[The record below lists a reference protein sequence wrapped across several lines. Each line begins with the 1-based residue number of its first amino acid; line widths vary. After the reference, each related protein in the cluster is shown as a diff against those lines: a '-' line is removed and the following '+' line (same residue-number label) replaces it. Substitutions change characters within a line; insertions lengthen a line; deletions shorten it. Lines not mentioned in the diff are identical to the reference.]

1 MNKIL
6 KKYKLPKQENVKIF
20 EYSKNNYIESV
31 LKHLLTKKALHLD
44 SITDEFF
51 DVILSFKENITS
63 VLHNLFREQKKI
75 QTLPN
80 IFYEAIITQIPKFEE
95 DIIRKENYSFL
106 SYTNIST
113 KMLKILEM
121 ESSAI
126 QKGHTTTMRQLAQEY
141 RVNTQNHLM

>member
-20 EYSKNNYIESV
+20 EYSKINYIESV
-31 LKHLLTKKALHLD
+31 LKHLLTKKALYLD

-126 QKGHTTTMRQLAQEY
+126 QKEHTTTMRQLAQEY
-141 RVNTQNHLM
+141 KVNTQNHLM

>member
-20 EYSKNNYIESV
+20 EYSKSNYIESV

>member
-80 IFYEAIITQIPKFEE
+80 IFYEAIIT
-95 DIIRKENYSFL
+95 
-106 SYTNIST
+106 
-113 KMLKILEM
+113 
-121 ESSAI
+121 
-126 QKGHTTTMRQLAQEY
+126 
-141 RVNTQNHLM
+141 